1 MDLLLKNTTYVD
13 WQDLSF
19 HQTNLLVKGDN
30 ISPALTII
38 DELKDTPANV
48 ETIDCQGML
57 VMRSFAIGHHHVY
70 SALSRGMNPPPKAP
84 QNFHENLQYVW
95 WRLDKA
101 LDRDLIRASAL
112 ATAMA
117 CAKSGV
123 TFVIDHHASPNAI
136 AGSLSVIAEAFDEVG
151 VGHLLCYEITDRDGL
166 DKAAAGLQETTDY
179 LAKHQ
184 GLVGLHASFTVG
196 DDTMRRAAELMRQS
210 HSGVHI
216 HVAEDPIDQ
225 KLCEER
231 HQKRVVQ
238 RLADFG
244 LLESSKTIL
253 GHCLHLDDSEKQL
266 VRESPAW
273 VVENI
278 ESNLNNNVGFFDGEK
293 LGSNIFLGTDG
304 MHSEI
309 LRSAQTAFFAGKH
322 NDHLTMAGA
331 WQRLRNVHRY
341 LNENNFYGDGDNNLV
356 VLDYDAASPITPE
369 NFLAHF
375 LFGFRERHVR
385 HVIANGKLIVRDRQL
400 QTVDEQEVLKFTRQ
414 QSLRLWERMGKY

>member
-1 MDLLLKNTTYVD
+1 MDLLLKNATYVD
-13 WQDLSF
+13 WHDLSF
-19 HQTNLLVKGDN
+19 RQTNLLVKGDN
-30 ISPALTII
+30 TSPAVTMI
-38 DELKDTPANV
+38 DDLKAAPADV

-70 SALSRGMNPPPKAP
+70 SALSRGMNAPPKAP

-117 CAKSGV
+117 CAKAGA

-136 AGSLSVIAEAFDEVG
+136 AGSLATIAEAFDQVG

-166 DKAAAGLQETTDY
+166 DKAAAGLQETADY
-179 LAKHQ
+179 LSKHQ

-196 DDTMRRAAELMRQS
+196 DDTMRRAAELMHQS
-210 HSGVHI
+210 RSGVHI
-216 HVAEDPIDQ
+216 HVAEDLIDQ

-253 GHCLHLDDSEKQL
+253 AHCLHLDESEKRL
-266 VRESPAW
+266 VRESLAW

-309 LRSAQTAFFAGKH
+309 LRSAQTAYFAGKH
-322 NDHLTMAGA
+322 NDHLSMIGA
-331 WQRLRNVHRY
+331 WQRLRNVHKY
-341 LNENNFYGDGDNNLV
+341 LNENNFSGDGDNNLV
-356 VLDYDAASPITPE
+356 VLDYDAASEINSG

-385 HVIANGKLIVRDRQL
+385 HVVANGKLIVRDRQL
-400 QTVDEQEVLKFTRQ
+400 QMIDEQEVLKFTRQ
-414 QSLRLWERMGKY
+414 QSLRLWERMGK

>member
-1 MDLLLKNTTYVD
+1 MNLLLKNATWVD
-13 WQDLSF
+13 WQDLLF
-19 HQTNLLVKGDN
+19 RQTHLLVKGDN
-30 ISPALTII
+30 TSPALTMI
-38 DELKDTPANV
+38 DELKDAPADV
-48 ETIDCQGML
+48 EIIDCQGML
-57 VMRSFAIGHHHVY
+57 VTRSFAIGHHHVY
-70 SALSRGMNPPPKAP
+70 SALSRGMNAPPKTP

-117 CAKSGV
+117 CAKAGA

-136 AGSLSVIAEAFDEVG
+136 AGSLSVIAEAFDQVG

-166 DKAAAGLQETTDY
+166 DKATAGLQETADY

-196 DDTMRRAAELMRQS
+196 DDTMRRAAELMHQS
-210 HSGVHI
+210 KSGVHI
-216 HVAEDPIDQ
+216 HVAEDLVDQ
-225 KLCEER
+225 KLCVEH
-231 HQKRVVQ
+231 HQKRVMQ

-244 LLESSKTIL
+244 LLDSSKTIL
-253 GHCLHLDDSEKQL
+253 AHCLHLDESEKRL

-278 ESNLNNNVGFFDGEK
+278 ESNLNNNVGFFNGEK
-293 LGSNIFLGTDG
+293 LSDNIFLGTDG

-309 LRSAQTAFFAGKH
+309 LRSAQIAFFAGKH
-322 NDHLTMAGA
+322 NDHLSMAGA
-331 WQRLRNVHRY
+331 WQRLRNAHKY
-341 LNENNFYGDGDNNLV
+341 LNENNFSGDGDNNLV
-356 VLDYDAASPITPE
+356 VLDYDAASEINSG

-375 LFGFRERHVR
+375 LFGLRERHVR

-400 QTVDEQEVLKFTRQ
+400 QMIDEQEVLKFTRQ
-414 QSLRLWERMGKY
+414 QSLRLWERMGK

>member
-1 MDLLLKNTTYVD
+1 MDLILKNATYVD
-13 WQDLSF
+13 WHDLSF
-19 HQTNLLVKGDN
+19 RQTHLLVKGIN
-30 ISPALTII
+30 ASPQLTMIEALRNV
-38 DELKDTPANV
+38 PADV
-48 ETIDCQGML
+48 ETIECQGML

-70 SALSRGMNPPPKAP
+70 SALSRGMDAPPKTP

-117 CAKSGV
+117 CAKAGV

-136 AGSLSVIAEAFDEVG
+136 AGSLEVIAEAFDQVG
-151 VGHLLCYEITDRDGL
+151 LGHLLCYEITDRDGL
-166 DKAAAGLQETTDY
+166 NKAAAGLQETSDY

-196 DDTMRRAAELMRQS
+196 DDTMHRAAELMRQFN
-210 HSGVHI
+210 SGVHI

-225 KLCEER
+225 KFCLEH
-231 HQKRVVQ
+231 HQKSVVQ
-238 RLADFG
+238 RLSDFG

-253 GHCLHLDDSEKQL
+253 AHCLHLDEHEKKL

-293 LGSNIFLGTDG
+293 LGEDIFLGTDG

-309 LRSAQTAFFAGKH
+309 LRSAQTAYFAGKH
-322 NDHLTMAGA
+322 NDHLSMAGA
-331 WQRLRNVHRY
+331 WQRLRNVHKY
-341 LNENNFYGDGDNNLV
+341 LNQNNFTGDGDNNLV
-356 VLDYDAASPITPE
+356 VLDYDAPSEINSG

-385 HVIANGKLIVRDRQL
+385 HVIANGRLIVRDRQL
-400 QTVDEQEVLKFTRQ
+400 QMVDEQEVLKFTRQ
-414 QSLRLWERMGKY
+414 QSLRLWERMGK